1 VTADGSEVYAAGP
14 ALSVCTLGRLLQD
27 AGVVRGLELDVNP
40 SWVSGAYFPESGVG
54 ARLYPAERVPP
65 THYFQASSRDWYAFT
80 DRP

>member
-1 VTADGSEVYAAGP
+1 
-14 ALSVCTLGRLLQD
+14 
-27 AGVVRGLELDVNP
+27 LELDVNP